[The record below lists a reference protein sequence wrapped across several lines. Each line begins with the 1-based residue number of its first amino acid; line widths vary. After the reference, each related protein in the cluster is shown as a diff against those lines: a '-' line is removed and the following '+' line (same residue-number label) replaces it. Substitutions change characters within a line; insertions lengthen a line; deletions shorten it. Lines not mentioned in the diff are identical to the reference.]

1 MPANGHSAHDNALR
15 SRGAVLALRT
25 YTQALKDRR
34 KPEDAFWM
42 AVEEFR
48 NVNSHLSSDE
58 AKTAVF
64 GLIKQYNDA
73 KESL

>member
-1 MPANGHSAHDNALR
+1 MPANGHSAHDDALR
-15 SRGAVLALRT
+15 SRGAVLAMRT

-34 KPEDAFWM
+34 EPEDAFWL

-48 NVNSHLSSDE
+48 KVNPHLSSDD
-58 AKTAVF
+58 AKKAVA